1 MKFVFDKERA
11 AMDRPVWDQ
20 DSEKYEDFLE
30 KLPDFLQQ
38 GLAEG
43 TAFMAV
49 PSDGYDLMTRF
60 MESAREEN
68 DLASWLAFIAAIETE
83 DETKQM
89 ISDIASLEVVAMS
102 IAKSLAKRKSEL
114 HKLTCQECADK
125 PSQGKVKRAIDAAR
139 QAFLDTIE
147 GDDPEPWKGESG

>member
-1 MKFVFDKERA
+1 
-11 AMDRPVWDQ
+11 MDRPVWDQ
-20 DSEKYEDFLE
+20 DAQPYEDFLE
-30 KLPDFLQQ
+30 SLPDFLQK

-49 PSDGYDLMTRF
+49 PGDGFDLMQRF
-60 MESAREEN
+60 MESARAEN
-68 DLASWLAFIAAIETE
+68 ELADWVAFVAAIETE

-102 IAKSLAKRKSEL
+102 IAKSLAKRKREI
-114 HKLTCQECADK
+114 HKLTCENCSRSDA
-125 PSQGKVKRAIDAAR
+125 PSEGQVKRAIDAAR

-147 GDDPEPWKGESG
+147 GKADEPWKGDG